1 MTGGNRVS
9 RGQRGSERRAEL
21 LSIAAEMFAVRGFA
35 ATTVREIADEAG
47 ILSGSL
53 YHHFESKEAMVDEIL
68 RGYLSAQLE
77 RFRRV
82 VEAGYGPYTTVGEL
96 IHESFAALHRHRW
109 AMAILHNEAGRL
121 AEFDRFGYIGSA
133 NREFERVWVRV
144 LREGQRSGVFRAE
157 LSPRLA
163 HRFIRDSVAAS
174 VRWYN
179 PSGRMSVQGI
189 AEQYT
194 RIFRD
199 GMAAPGGE

>member
-1 MTGGNRVS
+1 MTGGNRTS
-9 RGQRGSERRAEL
+9 GKERGSGRRAEL
-21 LSIAAEMFAVRGFA
+21 LSMAARMFATRGVA
-35 ATTVREIADEAG
+35 ATTMREIADEAG

-53 YHHFESKEAMVDEIL
+53 YHHFDSKEAMVDEIL
-68 RGYLSAQLE
+68 REYLNAQLE

-82 VEAGYGPYTTVGEL
+82 VDAGHDPHTTVGEL
-96 IHESFAALHRHRW
+96 IHEAFAALHRHRW
-109 AMAILHNEAGRL
+109 AMAVLHNEAGYL
-121 AEFDRFGYIGSA
+121 AGFDRFGYIDTA
-133 NREFERVWVRV
+133 NRDFERIWVRV
-144 LREGQRSGVFRAE
+144 LRQGQRTGVFRAE

-163 HRFIRDSVAAS
+163 HRFIRDSVSAA

-199 GMAAPGGE
+199 GMVVSGRD